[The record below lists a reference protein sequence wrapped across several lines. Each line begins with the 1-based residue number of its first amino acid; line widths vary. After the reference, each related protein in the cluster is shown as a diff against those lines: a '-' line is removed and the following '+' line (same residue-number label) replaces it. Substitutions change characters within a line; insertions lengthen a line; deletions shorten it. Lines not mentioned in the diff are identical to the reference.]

1 MLDVSIAYDKYKFLG
16 YEFLTWLWY
25 TMEEDR
31 DSILKL
37 EKEIVSLDIDN
48 RIVLENS
55 KHNTKESITIKGD
68 DAGLEEAKLS
78 LKKGSMVTELNFSL
92 KAGDNEWKFN
102 IKGESLNISTLK
114 PPETGNVEKK
124 EDIEGAVLEKV
135 FLYEKVVSLVENLY
149 IHFIK
154 LRTSSKWNKDIVIN
168 IRKWIKA

>member
-1 MLDVSIAYDKYKFLG
+1 MLDVSVAYERYKFLG

-25 TMEEDR
+25 VMEEEQDF
-31 DSILKL
+31 IL
-37 EKEIVSLDIDN
+37 EQDNEIVSLDMDN

-55 KHNTKESITIKGD
+55 KHNTTENITIKGD

-78 LKKGSMVTELNFSL
+78 LQKGAMVTELNFIL
-92 KAGDNEWKFN
+92 KAGHHEWKFN

-135 FLYEKVVSLVENLY
+135 YLYEKVVILVEKLY
-149 IHFIK
+149 IQFIK
-154 LRTSSKWNKDIVIN
+154 LRNSNEWSKITVPKITS
-168 IRKWIKA
+168 WIKS